1 MKITLK
7 EKIIYYFAKSLSLLS
22 IQRSH
27 NIGGFIGKLLYKFPN
42 KIKFI
47 TNINLKK
54 CFPNNS
60 KEQHEKLLKE
70 TLIQTGK
77 SFFESPALWFADICK
92 IRASITNIIG
102 EDELEQ
108 EYKKGKGIIVI
119 IPHFGAWEMLSLV
132 ISHKYPTTTLYKP
145 LKLKGLEEKIVNARS
160 RLGNTLVPTTPQ
172 GVKKVY
178 AALKNGEIIAILA
191 DQDPGEY
198 GGVFSNFY
206 GVPALTTTLVSK
218 LAQKTHAPVFKLLA
232 KRVDTG
238 FEIIWEK
245 ANEPIDN
252 EDLQKSV
259 DALNQAMENCINHDI
274 TQYQWSYKKFKTRP
288 EGETGFYNK

>member
-22 IQRSH
+22 IRTSH
-27 NIGGFIGKLLYKFPN
+27 NIGGLIGKLLYNFPN

-60 KEQHEKLLKE
+60 KQQHKKLLKE
-70 TLIQTGK
+70 TLKQTGK
-77 SFFESPALWFADICK
+77 SFFESPILWFSDICK
-92 IRASITNIIG
+92 IRASITNITG
-102 EDELEQ
+102 EDKLELEH
-108 EYKKGKGIIVI
+108 KKGKGIIVI

-132 ISHKYPTTTLYKP
+132 ISHKHPTTTLYKP

-178 AALKNGEIIAILA
+178 AALKRGEIIAILA
-191 DQDPGEY
+191 DQDPGSY

-218 LAQKTHAPVFKLLA
+218 LAQKTHAPIFKLLS
-232 KRVDTG
+232 KRVDSG
-238 FEIIWEK
+238 FEIIWEQ
-245 ANEPIDN
+245 ACEPIDN

-259 DALNQAMENCINHDI
+259 DALNQALESCINHDI
-274 TQYQWSYKKFKTRP
+274 TQYQWSYKRFKTRP
-288 EGETGFYNK
+288 EGEKGFYNK